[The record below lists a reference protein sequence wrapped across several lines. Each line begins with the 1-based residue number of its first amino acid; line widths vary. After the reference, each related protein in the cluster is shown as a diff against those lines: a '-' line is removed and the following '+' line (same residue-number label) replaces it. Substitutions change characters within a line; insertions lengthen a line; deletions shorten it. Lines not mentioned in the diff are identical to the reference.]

1 MTQKSE
7 PKTAPAPE
15 REPLPMEMDVRIHSF
30 NTSGKV
36 LANASVTLGGCFA
49 VRNLRIVEGAKGL
62 FVAMPSYQTDEGLKD
77 VCFPCTKEFRQQ
89 FQDTVLAA
97 YRQELARLHEPQTYV
112 RPRQRE
118 SSSFEERSA
127 PGPAGDPEEAPPD
140 GPEEDGPSLD
150 GMTMQ

>member
-1 MTQKSE
+1 MS
-7 PKTAPAPE
+7 P
-15 REPLPMEMDVRIHSF
+15 
-30 NTSGKV
+30 
-36 LANASVTLGGCFA
+36 
-49 VRNLRIVEGAKGL
+49 
-62 FVAMPSYQTDEGLKD
+62 
-77 VCFPCTKEFRQQ
+77 
-89 FQDTVLAA
+89 
-97 YRQELARLHEPQTYV
+97 TYV